1 MKDEKNA
8 PRMLI
13 CPETNP
19 LTGCWIFIRILLGSE
34 WLLQLIN
41 PVLLFAV
48 CLHNCGHL
56 AQATNWANS
65 KIRLVLAHT
74 IELFNQDV

>member
-1 MKDEKNA
+1 MKKIA

-13 CPETNP
+13 RSETNT
-19 LTGCWIFIRILLGSE
+19 LTGCWIFIRILLGRE
-34 WLLQLIN
+34 WLLQLII

-48 CLHNCGHL
+48 CLHNCDHL

-65 KIRLVLAHT
+65 KIRLVLDHT